1 MRVAP
6 FGLGE
11 KGTSLFRGDSSSTND
26 LGDPQMF
33 RVAAL
38 VALVATLAAC
48 NVADIRELFSNA
60 KAVASD
66 LEQSTGMKPQ
76 VGFNWQNGRLETV
89 TVLFPQIYEARPLG
103 AVAEMVRGS
112 VSSHFKQTP
121 EDIVLAFSLGKPT
134 SDGRAAP

>member
-1 MRVAP
+1 
-6 FGLGE
+6 
-11 KGTSLFRGDSSSTND
+11 
-26 LGDPQMF
+26 MF

-38 VALVATLAAC
+38 VALVATLTAC
-48 NVADIRELFSNA
+48 DMFSTLTEGSKYA
-60 KAVASD
+60 KAVESD

-134 SDGRAAP
+134 SVGRAGP